1 MAEPSYV
8 PVLPARPSAR
18 KAYEALTP
26 SVRAAVAPLWVVP
39 PRDPAACRRAR
50 RHPVHETLAHI
61 ARVQEGRPAWVDTR
75 GGESDADP
83 RPVEEALRDVPARTA
98 LRPVTGPERSAW
110 QQAACAAAARA
121 CGDGLGI
128 RIAPAA
134 LADERRLEAR
144 LRRLLAELA
153 DLPLDLLLDF
163 GDVQDDHRFAFVE
176 ESALRA
182 LALLGPLHGWRT
194 VAVLAGS
201 CPGADAVPDG
211 YGAPLAEAE
220 RYDWDLWHVLGRS
233 PDGRRLRLT
242 YGDYGAG
249 HPRSTARPA
258 DPDDGSPWGLLR
270 HTGERTFLLGKVPTC
285 ADGHAADIRRT
296 AAEIVATPDF
306 EEAPHSAAKDW
317 MRACAAGRGSE
328 GAGHPGVWAWAAH
341 NQHLTFVVHRLQRLQ
356 QLQRLRLLHQLRRLP
371 QPHRSAPFHRTA

>member
-39 PRDPAACRRAR
+39 PRDPDARRRAR
-50 RHPVHETLAHI
+50 RHPVHETLDHI
-61 ARVQEGRPAWVDTR
+61 ARVQEGGPAWVDTR
-75 GGESDADP
+75 GGESETDP
-83 RPVEEALRDVPARTA
+83 RPVEEALHEVLTGTA
-98 LRPVTGPERSAW
+98 LRPVTGPERPAR

-128 RIAPAA
+128 RIAPAT
-134 LADERRLEAR
+134 LADERLETRLG
-144 LRRLLAELA
+144 RLLADLA
-153 DLPLDLLLDF
+153 GLTGLDDLPLDLLLDL
-163 GDVQDDHRFAFVE
+163 GAVQDDHHHRRVE
-176 ESALRA
+176 KSALRA
-182 LALLGPLHGWRT
+182 LALLAPLHGWRT
-194 VAVLAGS
+194 VTVLAGS
-201 CPGADAVPDG
+201 CPGADAVPDD
-211 YGAPLAEAE
+211 YGAPFAEAE
-220 RYDWDLWHVLGRS
+220 RYDWDLWHALDRS

-249 HPRSTARPA
+249 HPRSTAQPA
-258 DPDDGSPWGLLR
+258 DPGGGSPWGLLR
-270 HTGERTFLLGKVPTC
+270 HTGERTFLLGKVPTRG
-285 ADGHAADIRRT
+285 DGHAADIRRT

-341 NQHLTFVVHRLQRLQ
+341 NQHLTFVVH
-356 QLQRLRLLHQLRRLP
+356 QLHRLRRL
-371 QPHRSAPFHRTA
+371 HRLGPFQRAV